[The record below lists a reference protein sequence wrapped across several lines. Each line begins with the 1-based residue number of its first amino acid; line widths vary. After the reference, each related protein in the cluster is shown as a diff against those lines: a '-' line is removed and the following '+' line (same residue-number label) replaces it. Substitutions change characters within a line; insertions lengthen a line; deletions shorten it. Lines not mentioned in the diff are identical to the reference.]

1 MRNGSN
7 CMIALSLRSALV
19 ACACATIALASP
31 AYAQDFGLPVGS
43 NAPIASVQG
52 LDGRPVSLAQY
63 VGKGPVLIQFWAAWC
78 ATCRELM
85 PSFQR
90 AQQLYG
96 SRVKFVAVAVSAN
109 ESLERVRRYSAAH
122 KFTHTVLYDASGEA
136 VDRFNV
142 PATSYIVVLDR
153 RGRIV
158 YTGVGG
164 DQDLVA
170 AVRKAL

>member
-1 MRNGSN
+1 MSG
-7 CMIALSLRSALV
+7 AAVRSAV
-19 ACACATIALASP
+19 ITAACAILFTAGDAR
-31 AYAQDFGLPVGS
+31 AQDFGLPVGS
-43 NAPIASVQG
+43 RAPIASVQD
-52 LDGRPVSLAQY
+52 LDGNTVSLAQY

-78 ATCRELM
+78 ATCRQLM
-85 PSFQR
+85 PSFER
-90 AQQLYG
+90 AKQMYG
-96 SRVKFVAVAVSAN
+96 TRVKFVAIAVSVN

-122 KFTHTVLYDASGEA
+122 KFTHPVLYDASGEA

-153 RGRIV
+153 QGKIV

-170 AVRKAL
+170 AARKAL

>member
-1 MRNGSN
+1 M
-7 CMIALSLRSALV
+7 SAAAVRYAVVTAICAIVFV
-19 ACACATIALASP
+19 AGEAP
-31 AYAQDFGLPVGS
+31 AQDFGLPVGS
-43 NAPIASVQG
+43 RAPIASVQA
-52 LDGRPVSLAQY
+52 LDGSAVSLAQY

-78 ATCRELM
+78 ATCRQLM
-85 PSFQR
+85 PSFER
-90 AQQLYG
+90 AKQMYG
-96 SRVKFVAVAVSAN
+96 TRVKFVAIAVSAN

-122 KFTHTVLYDASGEA
+122 KFTHPVLYDASGEA

-153 RGRIV
+153 QGKIV

>member
-1 MRNGSN
+1 M
-7 CMIALSLRSALV
+7 SAASSRWTLVAV
-19 ACACATIALASP
+19 ACATFAFAPSAR
-31 AYAQDFGLPVGS
+31 AQDFGLPVGS
-43 NAPIASVQG
+43 RAPVASLQA
-52 LDGRPVSLAQY
+52 LDGSTVSLAQY

-78 ATCRELM
+78 ATCRQLM
-85 PSFQR
+85 PSFER
-90 AQQLYG
+90 AKQMYG
-96 SRVKFVAVAVSAN
+96 TRVKFVAIAVSAN

-122 KFTHTVLYDASGEA
+122 KFTHPVLYDVRGEA

-142 PATSYIVVLDR
+142 PATSYIVVLDHQ
-153 RGRIV
+153 GRIV

>member
-1 MRNGSN
+1 MS
-7 CMIALSLRSALV
+7 AAAVRSALI
-19 ACACATIALASP
+19 AAIGATLLMGGAAQ
-31 AYAQDFGLPVGS
+31 AQDFGLPVGS
-43 NAPIASVQG
+43 RAPIASVQA
-52 LDGRPVSLAQY
+52 LDGSSVSLAQY

-78 ATCRELM
+78 ATCRQLM
-85 PSFQR
+85 PSFEQAKR
-90 AQQLYG
+90 MYG
-96 SRVKFVAVAVSAN
+96 TRVKFVAIAVSAN
-109 ESLERVRRYSAAH
+109 ESIERVRRYSAAH
-122 KFTHTVLYDASGEA
+122 KFTHQVLYDASGEA

-153 RGRIV
+153 LGKIV

>member
-1 MRNGSN
+1 MH
-7 CMIALSLRSALV
+7 APFLRSTLV
-19 ACACATIALASP
+19 AFLATAVALASP
-31 AYAQDFGLPVGS
+31 ARAQDFGLPVGS
-43 NAPIASVQG
+43 SAPVASVQA
-52 LDGRPVSLAQY
+52 LDGSNVSLAQY

-85 PSFQR
+85 PSFER
-90 AQQLYG
+90 AQRLYG

-122 KFTHTVLYDASGEA
+122 KFTHTVLYDARGDA

-142 PATSYIVVLDR
+142 PATSYVVVLDR

-158 YTGVGG
+158 YTGVGA

-170 AVRKAL
+170 AVRRAL

>member
-1 MRNGSN
+1 MTANKVRFLLAAAA
-7 CMIALSLRSALV
+7 CIIAGEVR
-19 ACACATIALASP
+19 
-31 AYAQDFGLPVGS
+31 AQDFGLPIGS
-43 NAPIASVQG
+43 RAPVASVQA
-52 LDGRPVSLAQY
+52 LDGSPVSLAQY

-78 ATCRELM
+78 GTCRELM

-90 AQQLYG
+90 AQRLYG
-96 SRVKFVAVAVSAN
+96 SRVKFVAIAVSAN

-122 KFTHTVLYDASGEA
+122 KFTHQVLYDARGEA

-142 PATSYIVVLDR
+142 PATSYVVVLDR
-153 RGRIV
+153 NGKIV

-170 AVRKAL
+170 AVRKAM

>member
-1 MRNGSN
+1 MNGASVRLAL
-7 CMIALSLRSALV
+7 IASV
-19 ACACATIALASP
+19 CATALTTAP
-31 AYAQDFGLPVGS
+31 ARAQDFGLPVGS
-43 NAPIASVQG
+43 NAPVASVQA
-52 LDGRPVSLAQY
+52 LDGSAVSLAQY

-122 KFTHTVLYDASGEA
+122 KFTHTVLYDARGEA
-136 VDRFNV
+136 VDRYNV

-164 DQDLVA
+164 DQDVVA
-170 AVRKAL
+170 AVRRAL

>member
-1 MRNGSN
+1 MSK
-7 CMIALSLRSALV
+7 AAVRSALIAV
-19 ACACATIALASP
+19 VCATVSMAAS
-31 AYAQDFGLPVGS
+31 ARAQDFGLPVGS
-43 NAPIASVQG
+43 VAPVASVQA
-52 LDGRPVSLAQY
+52 LDGSTVSLAQY

-78 ATCRELM
+78 ATCRQLM
-85 PSFQR
+85 PSFER
-90 AQQLYG
+90 AKQLYG
-96 SRVKFVAVAVSAN
+96 TRVKFVAIAVSAN

-122 KFTHTVLYDASGEA
+122 KFTHQVLYDARGEA

-164 DQDLVA
+164 DQDIVA
-170 AVRKAL
+170 AARKAL

>member
-1 MRNGSN
+1 MRRPPRDAFLTGARSLAV
-7 CMIALSLRSALV
+7 ALCV
-19 ACACATIALASP
+19 ASGEAG
-31 AYAQDFGLPVGS
+31 AQDFGLPVGS
-43 NAPIASVQG
+43 VAPVATVQA
-52 LDGRPVSLAQY
+52 LDGRSVSLAQY

-78 ATCRELM
+78 STCRELM

-96 SRVKFVAVAVSAN
+96 SRVRFVAVAVSAN

-122 KFTHTVLYDASGEA
+122 KFTHQVFYDASGEA

-142 PATSYIVVLDR
+142 PATSYVVVLDR

>member
-1 MRNGSN
+1 
-7 CMIALSLRSALV
+7 MIGLSIRWILV

-31 AYAQDFGLPVGS
+31 AHGQDFGLPVGS
-43 NAPIASVQG
+43 SAPVASVQA
-52 LDGRPVSLAQY
+52 LDGRTVSLAQY